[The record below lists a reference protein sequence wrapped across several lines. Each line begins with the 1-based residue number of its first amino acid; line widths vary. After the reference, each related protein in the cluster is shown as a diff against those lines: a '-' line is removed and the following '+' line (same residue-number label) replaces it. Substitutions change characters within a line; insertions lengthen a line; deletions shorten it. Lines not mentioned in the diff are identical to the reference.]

1 MLGRFMADVPYA
13 HASRLQAIVPF
24 LVQAHYGE
32 AVPFLLVGLL
42 QCTESSDIELQS
54 SEATQQW
61 RDCLRQ
67 PEASPPDFAWL
78 PMFAA
83 C

>member
-13 HASRLQAIVPF
+13 HASRLQAIMPF
-24 LVQAHYGE
+24 LVQAHNGE
-32 AVPFLLVGLL
+32 AVPFLLFGLL

-61 RDCLRQ
+61 RNCLQQ
-67 PEASPPDFAWL
+67 PEASTIDSE
-78 PMFAA
+78 